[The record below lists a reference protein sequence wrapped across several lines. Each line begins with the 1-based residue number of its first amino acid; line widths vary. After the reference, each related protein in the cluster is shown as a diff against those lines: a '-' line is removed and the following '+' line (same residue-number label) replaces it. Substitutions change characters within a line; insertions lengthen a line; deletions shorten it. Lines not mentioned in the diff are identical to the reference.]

1 MADNASKSI
10 SDYSSLQELVAPLLL
25 DGVANHRTGQL
36 KQARMFYDLV
46 LRYDPQNLNG
56 LQLSAL
62 VCLDQE
68 EFDTALAFCEKALL
82 IDRNNASVHLSMG
95 NALAGL
101 CRLREACLS
110 YQLSYTI
117 DPNQL
122 EALKNR
128 ALTLQRL
135 GFFEEAHQD
144 FDQVIKNNPDDPEL
158 LNSHGVVLTELKEY
172 ELAILSFD
180 RAIALRNDFVEA
192 FHNRANTL
200 SACERYDDALADF
213 TKAHELDHAF
223 TPSIMGLGDTLVN
236 LSRQVE
242 ALPYYQ
248 RLMTLTPDDARAF
261 NNMGAALHALEK
273 LDCAILNYDK
283 ALSLKPNYPDANYNK
298 SFLMLLFGDYLD
310 GWKAHEWRLEMG
322 DLKSKLSS
330 ISLPRWCGE
339 SNIDGKRILITA
351 EQGLG
356 DFIHF
361 SRYIPMLFDKGAQVV
376 LETPEALKS
385 LASSLHPDLEIVESG
400 CDYPDAEVFCPIMS
414 LPHAFSTTVD
424 TIPGAPYL
432 FANTEK
438 GEQWRTRL
446 GRGAAK
452 KIGLVWSGNK
462 AHKNDHNRSTDLRT
476 LEPLFSLPF
485 EWHSLQK
492 ELRSG
497 DAEFLEQ
504 YPSVQQHQDQL
515 SSFDDTAAL
524 IDALDLVITVDTSV
538 AHLAGALGK
547 PVWIMLPKVP
557 DYRWMLDR
565 NDTPWYP
572 SARLFRQTTSG
583 DWSDVV
589 WTIAKSLQ
597 LR

>member
-1 MADNASKSI
+1 MVDRASKSI
-10 SDYSSLQELVAPLLL
+10 SGCSDRQETVTSVLL
-25 DGVANHRTGQL
+25 DGVANHRAGRL
-36 KQARMFYDLV
+36 RKARKSYSLV
-46 LRYDPQNLNG
+46 LERDPQNLNG

-82 IDRNNASVHLSMG
+82 IDRNNASVHLTMG

-110 YQLSYTI
+110 YELSFLK

-122 EALKNR
+122 EALKNK
-128 ALTLQRL
+128 ALTLQKL
-135 GFFEEAHQD
+135 GCFEEANQD
-144 FDQVIKNNPDDPEL
+144 FDQIIKINSGDPEL

-172 ELAILSFD
+172 RRAINSFD
-180 RAIALRNDFVEA
+180 LAIALKKDFVEA

-200 SACERYDDALADF
+200 SACERYDDALADL
-213 TKAHELDHAF
+213 TKALELDHAF
-223 TPSIMGLGDTLVN
+223 TPSIMRLGDTLVQLN
-236 LSRQVE
+236 RQEE
-242 ALPYYQ
+242 ALPYYEK
-248 RLMTLTPDDARAF
+248 LMTLTPSDARAY
-261 NNMGAALHALEK
+261 NNMGAALHKLEE
-273 LDCAILNYDK
+273 LDRAVVNYDK

-330 ISLPRWCGE
+330 ISLPRWRGE

-361 SRYIPMLFDKGAQVV
+361 SRYIPMLFDKGARVV
-376 LETPEALKS
+376 LETPKALNS
-385 LASSLHPDLEIVESG
+385 LARSCHPDLEIFESG
-400 CDYPDAEVFCPIMS
+400 CDYPDADLFCPIMS
-414 LPHAFSTTVD
+414 LPYAFSTTVD
-424 TIPGAPYL
+424 TISGTPYL
-432 FANTEK
+432 FSNVDK
-438 GEQWRTRL
+438 KEQWRSYL
-446 GRGAAK
+446 GRSVAK

-462 AHKNDHNRSTDLRT
+462 AHKNDHNRSTDLKT
-476 LEPLFSLPF
+476 LEPLLSLPF

-492 ELRSG
+492 ELRPG
-497 DAEFLEQ
+497 DAEFLAL

-515 SSFDDTAAL
+515 FSFDDTAAL
-524 IDALDLVITVDTSV
+524 IDNLDLVITVDTSV

-572 SARLFRQTTSG
+572 SARLFRQTISG

-589 WTIAKSLQ
+589 RAISRSLKAD
-597 LR
+597 

>member
-1 MADNASKSI
+1 MDNLTESDSVSKQAEIINQIGEPKPRPTLVSNQTEAVFQVMRHATELMQAGELNQSQRLYEKI
-10 SDYSSLQELVAPLLL
+10 LDDDPDHFNALRCLALNLSLQGAYDRAESLFERAVMIDASLAS
-25 DGVANHRTGQL
+25 VFNHR
-36 KQARMFYDLV
+36 AV
-46 LRYDPQNLNG
+46 NIRYLG
-56 LQLSAL
+56 
-62 VCLDQE
+62 
-68 EFDTALAFCEKALL
+68 K
-82 IDRNNASVHLSMG
+82 II
-95 NALAGL
+95 
-101 CRLREACLS
+101 EALS
-110 YQLSYTI
+110 YLDRAVSL
-117 DPNQL
+117 DPNYV
-122 EALKNR
+122 
-128 ALTLQRL
+128 
-135 GFFEEAHQD
+135 EAH
-144 FDQVIKNNPDDPEL
+144 
-158 LNSHGVVLTELKEY
+158 Y
-172 ELAILSFD
+172 
-180 RAIALRNDFVEA
+180 
-192 FHNRANTL
+192 NRANTL
-200 SACERYDDALADF
+200 KELGLFEEARKAYAEALR
-213 TKAHELDHAF
+213 LN
-223 TPSIMGLGDTLVN
+223 PN
-236 LSRQVE
+236 YVE
-242 ALPYYQ
+242 ALNNCGVLFQ
-248 RLMTLTPDDARAF
+248 SQNQHRDAITFFLRALANRPDHVLAHNNVGVSLEVLGEFNQAVKSWQTAILLDSACCDARINVA
-261 NNMGAALHALEK
+261 MM
-273 LDCAILNYDK
+273 
-283 ALSLKPNYPDANYNK
+283 SLRN
-298 SFLMLLFGDYLD
+298 GDYLD
-310 GWKAHEWRLEMG
+310 GWREYEWRLEMG

-589 WTIAKSLQ
+589 SLMHREF
-597 LR
+597 LIYG